1 MNNSAS
7 DYPGYDQSFPAA
19 DESVDIKRYLSLFVS
34 NWYWFA
40 ISLFISVT
48 ISYTI
53 NRYSEKLFT
62 VSSTML
68 IKDQQ
73 NGGGLSFKETF
84 MPGSD
89 VFKSQQNLK
98 NEMGILKSFN
108 LNLRVIDSLPD
119 FRVIYMGVGKRN
131 IVESNLYTKCPFSV
145 VTDSLNFQPIGT
157 QVFIKIISDTSYT
170 IKIDGEKS
178 EKSFNLGKKFK
189 ERGFDFL
196 IKPRGTKKFNY
207 YPSGSNKYYFYFVSP
222 EGLAN
227 NYRSK
232 LSVTPIEKDATLVQ
246 LSTSGLVPQQE
257 ADYLNKLM
265 ELYISQG
272 LEAKNQ
278 IADSTIK
285 FINRQIKTISDSLI
299 VAEDSLQRF
308 RLQNNLIDMSK
319 EGSILQTRLDQTDN
333 EKITLDL
340 QYQYFNYL
348 QEYLISK
355 NESGD
360 IISPAIMG
368 VTDQVIGRLV
378 QELANLQ
385 QQKKQLSMNI
395 SGELPPLN
403 LLDENIQIA
412 RRALQENVESNL
424 VNLKNTIENVKLRM
438 EGIYSEIRKLPV
450 IERRMIKIQR
460 KFDINNTVYTYLLEK
475 RAETGIA
482 RASNVSDNKTIDR
495 ADIFNSYQIRPQ
507 ASKNRLMAFIFGL
520 LFPGLIIGVLY
531 YFNNKIL
538 DNSDI
543 GKRTRAPIIGHISHN
558 DYEGELPVS
567 QYPGSVLSESFRSI
581 RTSLKYFIKDV
592 KHPVIAV
599 TSTISAEGK
608 TFISINLASITAMLG
623 KKVLL
628 IGLDLR
634 RPRIHKIFGIDN
646 SEGMSTYLSNNCEY
660 ETVISETNVTNLY
673 YATSGPIP
681 PNPAE
686 LIEGERMKKF
696 IDRAKKE
703 FDFIIIDTPPLAV
716 VSDTL
721 LLTNLVDVNIFVVRQ
736 RYTSKNTLELI
747 EEFYKTEKLKNIGI
761 IINDISLTGY
771 YGYGLRYGYYSSYGY
786 RYGNNYY
793 GKYSYYRYGYTDK
806 DKGYYSQ

>member
-1 MNNSAS
+1 MNNNAS
-7 DYPGYDQSFPAA
+7 DYPGYDQSFAAA

-40 ISLFISVT
+40 ISMFIAIT

-119 FRVIYMGVGKRN
+119 FRIVYMGVGKRN
-131 IVESNLYTKCPFSV
+131 IVESNLYKSCPFFV
-145 VTDSLNFQPIGT
+145 ATDSLNFQPIGA
-157 QVFIKIISDTSYT
+157 QVFIKITSDSTYT
-170 IKIDGEKS
+170 IKIDGEKLELPFKLG
-178 EKSFNLGKKFK
+178 EKFRG
-189 ERGFDFL
+189 RGFNFI
-196 IKPRGTKKFNY
+196 IKPRETRKFNF
-207 YPSGSNKYYFYFVSP
+207 YPSGSNKYYFYIVSP

-227 NYRSK
+227 SYRSK

-285 FINRQIKTISDSLI
+285 FIDRQIKTISDSLI
-299 VAEDSLQRF
+299 VAEDSLQQF

-319 EGSILQTRLDQTDN
+319 EGSLLQTRLDQTDN
-333 EKITLDL
+333 EKMTLDL
-340 QYQYFNYL
+340 QYQYFKYL
-348 QEYLISK
+348 QDYLNSK

-368 VTDQVIGRLV
+368 VSDQSIGRLV
-378 QELANLQ
+378 QELATLQ
-385 QQKKQLSMNI
+385 QQKKQLTMNI
-395 SGELPPLN
+395 SGELPPVN
-403 LLDENIQIA
+403 LLDQNILIA
-412 RRALQENVESNL
+412 RKALQENVESNL
-424 VNLKNTIENVKLRM
+424 VNLKNTIENVKLRIG
-438 EGIYSEIRKLPV
+438 GIYSEIRKLPV

-460 KFDINNTVYTYLLEK
+460 KFDLNNTVYTYLLEK

-520 LFPGLIIGVLY
+520 LFPGLIIGILY

-660 ETVISETNVTNLY
+660 ETVISETKVTNLY

-793 GKYSYYRYGYTDK
+793 GKYSNYRYGYTDK